1 MIRTS
6 NLNVKKKI
14 LFFCTLKISRLTMD
28 GKSSRSARPTF
39 EKTSK
44 GPDKAPKKDKKPKR
58 KPAAKGKSNAKAKD
72 DPKKK
77 AAAKKKSRHRNRVVT
92 GK

>member
-1 MIRTS
+1 
-6 NLNVKKKI
+6 
-14 LFFCTLKISRLTMD
+14 MD
-28 GKSSRSARPTF
+28 GKSSRSARPAF
-39 EKTSK
+39 EKPNRGLEK
-44 GPDKAPKKDKKPKR
+44 GHKKDKKPKW
-58 KPAAKGKSNAKAKD
+58 KSALKSKSNAKPND